1 MRHSPSDARLP
12 GLLICEEC
20 GCFSKTGRGWVAG
33 VVEALEDEDADPQV
47 VTYCPPCAER
57 EFEVTAHMVMPYT

>member
-1 MRHSPSDARLP
+1 
-12 GLLICEEC
+12 LLICEEC